1 MTPDQIT
8 LALYT
13 CRTCG
18 VELEY
23 QGVGRPPAYCQAHRP
38 ASFPPLKGRPATP
51 QQLNGGRS
59 RGPLA
64 RAGDAETSKLA
75 ATRNADSAEKVEAR
89 IRASFAAHGPLTDD
103 QLCAV
108 TEGLPA
114 TIKTA
119 RSRMKNR
126 GEIVKTGLKR
136 PSNTGSPMIVW
147 RLA

>member
-1 MTPDQIT
+1 VNDQIT
-8 LALYT
+8 LALYA
-13 CRTCG
+13 
-18 VELEY
+18 EPS
-23 QGVGRPPAYCQAHRP
+23 RPL
-38 ASFPPLKGRPATP
+38 S
-51 QQLNGGRS
+51 
-59 RGPLA
+59 
-64 RAGDAETSKLA
+64 RAGDPETSRQA
-75 ATRNADSAEKVEAR
+75 AARNADSAQAVEAR
-89 IRASFAAHGPLTDD
+89 IRASFTAFAYLTDD
-103 QLCAV
+103 ELCAV